1 MRKLACLVLFSW
13 GAMAAATDLSG
24 NLAVDNDFSLYLSTD
39 DSQLGTL
46 VTSSNNWLSTTSF
59 NVTLNAGTTYYLHVV
74 GFDEGGP
81 AMFIGS
87 FDLSDSGFSFANG
100 GQSLNTDTLNWK
112 GNVTGFGDAY
122 VSPIDL
128 GVSGTNPW
136 GSLTGIDSGAHY
148 IWIDGNNND
157 FMNNYFTTTI
167 TPNAVPEPASM
178 AALALGA
185 VGLIARRRRK
195 A

>member
-1 MRKLACLVLFSW
+1 
-13 GAMAAATDLSG
+13 MAAATDLSG

-46 VTSSNNWLSTTSF
+46 IGSSNSWFTPTSF
-59 NVTLNAGTTYYLHVV
+59 STSLTAGTTYYLHVV

-87 FDLSDSGFSFANG
+87 FGLSDSGFSFSNG
-100 GQSLNTDTLNWK
+100 GQTLDTDTLNWK
-112 GNVTGFGDAY
+112 GNVSGFGDAY

-128 GVSGTNPW
+128 GPSGTNPW
-136 GSLTGIDSGAHY
+136 GSLSGINSGAHY
-148 IWIDGNNND
+148 LWIDGNNTD
-157 FMNNYFTTTI
+157 FVNNYFTTKI
-167 TPNAVPEPASM
+167 TPNAVPEPTTM
-178 AALALGA
+178 AALGLGA
-185 VGLIARRRRK
+185 AGLLARRRRRK